1 MVTQKGENTAV
12 VSIHGNFDD
21 AQTGVK
27 KIFGDK
33 EFAAKLAA
41 KGFQLSSANSIN
53 IGRLVPQ
60 VVYYVYA
67 YAKLV
72 QNGEIKNGD
81 LINVTVPTGNFG
93 NILAAYLA
101 KQMGVPVKTLICA
114 SNDNKVLYD
123 FFKTGT
129 YDRKREFIL
138 TNSPSMDILISSNL
152 ERLIYLSTGCDAAA
166 NKKLMEDLSTKG
178 AYTVTDS
185 MKAFMKDFVG
195 GYATEAENA
204 AGIKHLADETGYIID
219 THTGVASCVYK
230 KYVEETGDKTPAV
243 IASTASP
250 YKFSHS
256 VMAAV
261 TGKEADTDEFASIDA
276 LCKASGVAIP
286 RAVEEIRN
294 AKIRHTREC
303 DAVDMEN
310 TVAEILGL

>member
-1 MVTQKGENTAV
+1 
-12 VSIHGNFDD
+12 
-21 AQTGVK
+21 
-27 KIFGDK
+27 
-33 EFAAKLAA
+33 
-41 KGFQLSSANSIN
+41 
-53 IGRLVPQ
+53 
-60 VVYYVYA
+60 
-67 YAKLV
+67 
-72 QNGEIKNGD
+72 
-81 LINVTVPTGNFG
+81 
-93 NILAAYLA
+93 
-101 KQMGVPVKTLICA
+101 
-114 SNDNKVLYD
+114 
-123 FFKTGT
+123 
-129 YDRKREFIL
+129 
-138 TNSPSMDILISSNL
+138 
-152 ERLIYLSTGCDAAA
+152 
-166 NKKLMEDLSTKG
+166 MEDLSTKG

-195 GYATEAENA
+195 GYATETENA

-230 KYVEETGDKTPAV
+230 KYVEETGDKTPTV

-303 DAVDMEN
+303 DAADMEKN
-310 TVAEILGL
+310 VAEILGL